1 MLEDSNDVVI
11 CSHRRGNVTLTRI
24 ISSTNNVV
32 VNSSTIRQQYLIR
45 RSVTKHHQASTY
57 RIQHVHQ
64 RHNNNGIINGNYRI
78 PQTQTKRGIWACK
91 RNTNLSKN
99 LSDERSSEAG
109 RWKLVRTLNFT
120 LLDRPD
126 IFHLNFEDIR
136 ISLMNF
142 CCQLFNE
149 LWSITI
155 SELFLDQFQVN
166 SHMDIFSSKFS
177 ENQTKF

>member
-1 MLEDSNDVVI
+1 MTRNVEE
-11 CSHRRGNVTLTRI
+11 GEFVTLTRNYRPQTT
-24 ISSTNNVV
+24 SSSVLQQFVCNYV
-32 VNSSTIRQQYLIR
+32 IRH
-45 RSVTKHHQASTY
+45 SVTKHHQASTY

-109 RWKLVRTLNFT
+109 RWKLVRTQNFI
-120 LLDRPD
+120 LVDRPD
-126 IFHLNFEDIR
+126 IFRMNFDSEDIR
-136 ISLMNF
+136 ISLMNL
-142 CCQLFNE
+142 CCLLINE